1 MTALEVKGSVI
12 SSTHTLKMHIDVSVS
27 FQCNIQCA
35 TLQISQNAH
44 IIQHNVLRLYQA
56 GRGCVGKSARC
67 MRSNQQ
73 VHVSHS
79 D

>member
-56 GRGCVGKSARC
+56 GDVGKSARC